1 MLWRNINHTCIDLI
15 WPWICFNQWLVLN
28 LIKRMLNF
36 YKLQLQN
43 LVFCWYKIKNNE
55 IIVTNSCCAVLVAV
69 FDFQQTLLIHTE
81 LKILPG
87 LCDNRILSSLIIKSF
102 IILGM
107 TEFSLTTSPKVTKV
121 VICSLFKNIFLPRS
135 KQLQSGETVG
145 IFNSFVFV
153 FKRDLDD
160 MSDPLRY
167 RLINKSEINTV
178 INAILKDS
186 LG

>member
-1 MLWRNINHTCIDLI
+1 
-15 WPWICFNQWLVLN
+15 
-28 LIKRMLNF
+28 
-36 YKLQLQN
+36 
-43 LVFCWYKIKNNE
+43 
-55 IIVTNSCCAVLVAV
+55 
-69 FDFQQTLLIHTE
+69 
-81 LKILPG
+81 
-87 LCDNRILSSLIIKSF
+87 
-102 IILGM
+102 M

>member
-1 MLWRNINHTCIDLI
+1 
-15 WPWICFNQWLVLN
+15 
-28 LIKRMLNF
+28 
-36 YKLQLQN
+36 
-43 LVFCWYKIKNNE
+43 
-55 IIVTNSCCAVLVAV
+55 
-69 FDFQQTLLIHTE
+69 
-81 LKILPG
+81 
-87 LCDNRILSSLIIKSF
+87 
-102 IILGM
+102 M

-145 IFNSFVFV
+145 IFHSFVFV

-178 INAILKDS
+178 INAILKDC

>member
-1 MLWRNINHTCIDLI
+1 
-15 WPWICFNQWLVLN
+15 
-28 LIKRMLNF
+28 
-36 YKLQLQN
+36 
-43 LVFCWYKIKNNE
+43 
-55 IIVTNSCCAVLVAV
+55 
-69 FDFQQTLLIHTE
+69 
-81 LKILPG
+81 
-87 LCDNRILSSLIIKSF
+87 
-102 IILGM
+102 M

-153 FKRDLDD
+153 LKRDLDD